1 MAQAGTN
8 SHKSDGGNE
17 FKHVYSN
24 ICFGQMGSYALNM
37 VNFGVSMKMTRGFI
51 TRMCDVNGI
60 DVGQREMLLENAN
73 ELHKTAI
80 VARESENLEDGV
92 AAATAATPGPRFS
105 ASPTNVSGKRSPSSS
120 ISESGVDV
128 F

>member
-1 MAQAGTN
+1 MLWT
-8 SHKSDGGNE
+8 DGIVRAEHGKLWCIHENDQRLYHE
-17 FKHVYSN
+17 
-24 ICFGQMGSYALNM
+24 
-37 VNFGVSMKMTRGFI
+37 
-51 TRMCDVNGI
+51 

-80 VARESENLEDGV
+80 VVRESENLEDGV